1 MNAHSSFSA
10 NAPAVPA
17 EFAEIATIC
26 IAKEV
31 AIGGQVVLGIEDAR
45 SLHAGL
51 AVGRDYTNWLKGRI
65 VKYGFQPGVDFDCSP
80 DLASKAKRGGTN
92 ALTYRVT
99 LDMAKE
105 LAMVENNETGRL
117 VRRYFIWLE
126 KVTQPRAVAPLRDY
140 GFDQWSNEELRTRNS
155 TVTMY
160 RQVMNN
166 VSAMW
171 MLERLG
177 FPMPPE
183 HLLPQW
189 RQSDMWDQQPGSVT
203 ITVTPDRKAA

>member
-1 MNAHSSFSA
+1 MNAHSSFNA
-10 NAPAVPA
+10 NTPAIPA

-26 IAKEV
+26 TAKEV
-31 AIGGQVVLGIEDAR
+31 DIGGQSVLGINDAR
-45 SLHAGL
+45 ALHTGL
-51 AVGRDYTNWLKGRI
+51 RVGRDYNNWIKQRI
-65 VKYGFQPGVDFDCSP
+65 TKYGFQPDADYQVFAGFGENPS
-80 DLASKAKRGGTN
+80 GGRPTRRY
-92 ALTYRVT
+92 AIT

-105 LAMVENNETGRL
+105 LAMVENNEIGRL

-126 KVTQPRAVAPLRDY
+126 KVTHPRAIAPLRDY

-189 RQSDMWDQQPGSVT
+189 RQSDMWNQSPGSVT
-203 ITVTPDRKAA
+203 ITVTPDRNAH